1 MSASI
6 SNAFNITKL
15 NLHERN
21 NRKGK
26 STNAAL
32 KRRTI
37 DTSEVSST
45 RPRPNMR
52 LKKSMLPQGVVRHSS
67 PEKPHRMIIQSL
79 DQPEVLYCFISAA
92 GQPAQS
98 SNLIVSP
105 KDIPGELQNW
115 THQSIE
121 TSQMTNED
129 GNIIEYLS
137 SHRAE
142 KNQEEFQLI

>member
-1 MSASI
+1 MKRSESGLYKNVNALSSSLKQLPQYCTSFGVEGQDDEHMSASI

-52 LKKSMLPQGVVRHSS
+52 LKKSMLP
-67 PEKPHRMIIQSL
+67 
-79 DQPEVLYCFISAA
+79 
-92 GQPAQS
+92 
-98 SNLIVSP
+98 
-105 KDIPGELQNW
+105 
-115 THQSIE
+115 
-121 TSQMTNED
+121 
-129 GNIIEYLS
+129 
-137 SHRAE
+137 
-142 KNQEEFQLI
+142 